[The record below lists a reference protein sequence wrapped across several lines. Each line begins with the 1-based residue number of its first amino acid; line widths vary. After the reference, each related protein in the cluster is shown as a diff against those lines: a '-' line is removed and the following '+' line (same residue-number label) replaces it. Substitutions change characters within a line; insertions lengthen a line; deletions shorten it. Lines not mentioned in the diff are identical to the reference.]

1 MSVMALTEG
10 TRQRDGT
17 WGKGTGLMG
26 LQLCPCPAGGSG
38 AWASLNLKFA
48 LLQDGSVHTWCA
60 EELCSCLS
68 C

>member
-1 MSVMALTEG
+1 MALAEG
-10 TRQRDGT
+10 TEQGDGT

-26 LQLCPCPAGGSG
+26 LQLCPV
-38 AWASLNLKFA
+38 NLGTLGHGLSQSQFA